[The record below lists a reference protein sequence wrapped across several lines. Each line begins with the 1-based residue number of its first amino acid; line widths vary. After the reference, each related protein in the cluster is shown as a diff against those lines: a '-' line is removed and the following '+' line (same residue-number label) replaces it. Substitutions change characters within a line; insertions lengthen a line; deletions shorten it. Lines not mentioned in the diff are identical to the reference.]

1 MESFALARDRAYG
14 TRSQPRGPMV
24 CTRSRE
30 PMSTA
35 RSEVLPR
42 NLVKPGQCS
51 RSCLTGCWRLPK
63 GWSIDRSRVRT
74 LALKLPRF
82 VTCSPRPHSRRS
94 SVAAGS
100 VSAGYRAG
108 RPPFEDDI
116 RLVTDRAPDADAAD
130 VLTGFGAVE
139 MVIPTV
145 EHGLEAARPTKQE
158 DAPLPRNFDFHL
170 VHRKGAALAK
180 EVRHSVHA
188 SPRPMGCGPIIRGSA

>member
-116 RLVTDRAPDADAAD
+116 RLVTDRAQTRMLQMSSPASARSRWSYQQSSM
-130 VLTGFGAVE
+130 VLRQPG
-139 MVIPTV
+139 
-145 EHGLEAARPTKQE
+145 
-158 DAPLPRNFDFHL
+158 PRN
-170 VHRKGAALAK
+170 RKTRRFPETLISTLYIAK
-180 EVRHSVHA
+180 VLR
-188 SPRPMGCGPIIRGSA
+188 